1 MIAVTGA
8 TGFLGAHV
16 VCHLLQAGKKVRA
29 LKRDQSSLTEF
40 EYIAALFFKSL
51 TPDQKK
57 ELMLRLQ
64 WVNADIIDVSAL
76 STAFDGVDTVYH
88 CAAMVSFLKKD
99 RDAMMQINVE
109 GTTNVVNTAL
119 NCGIKQLCHVSSI
132 AALGRAKAG
141 TLIDEQSKWVNSD
154 ENSNY
159 AVSKYKAE
167 MEVWRGMEEGLQV
180 VVVNP
185 GVILGVGNWHKGSC
199 KLFELV
205 WNGMPFYTT
214 GVNGYVDVNDVAKAM
229 LVLTEQKQFSERYVL
244 VSDNLCMKDFLET
257 TATLLQ
263 KKKPIIRVTP
273 FIAKLAVA
281 ADYLKY
287 LATGKKPAITRET
300 ARTSLK
306 AYNYSGKKIE
316 ARTGFKFTPINETLA
331 YICQE
336 LKQYKE
342 HKQ

>member
-1 MIAVTGA
+1 LIAVTGA

-16 VCHLLQAGKKVRA
+16 VCHLLQAGRDVRA
-29 LKRDQSSLTEF
+29 LKRAQSSLAEF
-40 EYIAALFFKSL
+40 EYIAALFFKTQ
-51 TPDQKK
+51 TPEQKK
-57 ELMLRLQ
+57 QLMLRLQ
-64 WVNADIIDVSAL
+64 WLDADIMDVPAL
-76 STAFDGVDTVYH
+76 TKAFDGVDTVYH

-99 RDAMMQINVE
+99 RNAMMQINIE

-119 NCGIKQLCHVSSI
+119 ICGVKQLCHVSSI

-141 TLIDEQSKWVNSD
+141 ALIDEQSKWVNSN

-185 GVILGVGNWHKGSC
+185 GVILGAGSWHKGSC
-199 KLFELV
+199 KLFDLV

-214 GVNGYVDVNDVAKAM
+214 GVNGYVDVHDVAKAM
-229 LVLTEQKQFSERYVL
+229 LVLIEQKQFGERYVL
-244 VSDNLCMKDFLET
+244 VSDNLCMKDFLDT

-263 KKKPIIRVTP
+263 KRKPKICVTP

-281 ADYLKY
+281 VDYLKY

-306 AYNYSGKKIE
+306 TYYYSGKKIE
-316 ARTGFKFTPINETLA
+316 AKTSFKFTPINETLA